1 MVVVFAALLAFLLFL
16 LQRAIYRYWWN
27 KGISVALNFEKE
39 LVRAGEQVRLLE
51 IVENRKRLPL
61 SSLKVKFQCSRYLL
75 FQGQNNGSVTDKY
88 YRNDLFTLMPYK
100 RITRSHQILCSKR
113 GYYGIYGI
121 DLVGADLF
129 FSEEMMDSLTSNTVV
144 YVIPKLLSARQIS
157 PALRRISGEVAARRY
172 ELEDPFTYRGIRE
185 YEAYDELK
193 TINWKATAKT
203 GELKV
208 NIREHTAI
216 SNVQIFMNLEDNGI
230 LRREEL
236 LEMSISICAQL
247 AESMLMQ
254 GVRVSIFANAGDC
267 ITGQHLELEE
277 ITDISGMEGVFKA
290 LARLDIDSPMEKFGS
305 CFWEKL
311 FDARESLYTIFISPD
326 RHSDYQA
333 VLMEYKK
340 KWGEDF
346 LWVCPVKKHEEE
358 KVEDGLNAKTIF
370 ISEALT

>member
-208 NIREHTAI
+208 NIREHTAV

-277 ITDISGMEGVFKA
+277 VTDISGMEGVFKA

>member
-27 KGISVALNFEKE
+27 KGISVVLNFEKE

-208 NIREHTAI
+208 NIREHTAV

-267 ITGQHLELEE
+267 ITGQHLELQEV
-277 ITDISGMEGVFKA
+277 TDISGMEGVFKA

>member
-1 MVVVFAALLAFLLFL
+1 MVVIFAALLAFGMFL
-16 LQRAIYRYWWN
+16 LQRILYKHWWN
-27 KGISVALNFEKE
+27 KGISVTLDFEKE
-39 LVRAGEQVRLLE
+39 LVHAGETVKLLE

-75 FQGQNNGSVTDKY
+75 FPEQSNGNVTDKY

-100 RITRSHQILCSKR
+100 RITRSHQILCPKR

-129 FSEEMMDSLTSNTVV
+129 FSEEMMDSLTSDTVI
-144 YVIPKLLSARQIS
+144 YVIPPLLPTKQIS

-185 YEAYDELK
+185 YEVYDELK

-208 NIREHTAI
+208 NIREHT
-216 SNVQIFMNLEDNGI
+216 SVSSVQIFMNLADNGI

-236 LEMSISICAQL
+236 LEMCISICAQVT
-247 AESMLMQ
+247 EEMLTK
-254 GVRVSIFANAGDC
+254 GVRVSLFANAGDC
-267 ITGQHLELEE
+267 ISGQHLEMEDVA
-277 ITDISGMEGVFKA
+277 DISGMESVLKA
-290 LARLDIDSPMEKFGS
+290 LSRLDIDKPMEKFND

-311 FDARESLYTIFISPD
+311 FTSRESLYTIFISSD
-326 RHSDYQA
+326 RHGDYQS
-333 VLMEYKK
+333 VLLEYKK

-346 LWVCPVKKHEEE
+346 LWICPMKMHEEE
-358 KVEDGLNAKTIF
+358 KVEDDLVSQTIF
-370 ISEALT
+370 ISEVPL